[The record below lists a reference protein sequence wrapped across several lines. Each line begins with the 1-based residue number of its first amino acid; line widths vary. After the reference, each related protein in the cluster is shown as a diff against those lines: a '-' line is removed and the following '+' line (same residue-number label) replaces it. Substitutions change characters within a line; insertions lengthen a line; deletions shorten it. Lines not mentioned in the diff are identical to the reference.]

1 VPAGTAQTLF
11 EANSGPGITVGPAAE
26 FDATGAVTT
35 TPVNGSGTIV
45 IRSNR
50 GAGHFGAGISIE
62 QAGNS
67 TRVHDLRGILVWGHP
82 QGPGLLI
89 RGGARVKLRNS
100 VLLANKTNGV
110 LVSPGTD
117 PAASNDLSRIDLGV
131 AGDFGRNHLQAAATA
146 NPNGGAGLCIE
157 RVMSTQT
164 LNVRARGNIFAAK
177 DCTVANAG
185 AIRSAT
191 DCTVSS
197 DVAIAPG
204 NLVTVEVNN
213 CTRP

>member
-1 VPAGTAQTLF
+1 MNGT
-11 EANSGPGITVGPAAE
+11 
-26 FDATGAVTT
+26 
-35 TPVNGSGTIV
+35 GTIIV
-45 IRSNR
+45 RSNR
-50 GAGHFGAGISIE
+50 GRGHFGAGVSIE
-62 QAGNS
+62 QAAAS
-67 TRVHDLRGILVWGHP
+67 TRVHDLRGIVVWAHNE
-82 QGPGLLI
+82 GPGLLI

-117 PAASNDLSRIDLGV
+117 PAASNDLFRIDLGV
-131 AGDFGRNHLQAAATA
+131 AGDFGRNHLQALATA
-146 NPNGGAGLCIE
+146 TTTTNGGAGLCIE

-164 LNVRARGNIFAAK
+164 LNVRARGNFFAGK

-185 AIRSAT
+185 AIRSSA
-191 DCTVSS
+191 DCSVAS

-204 NLVTVEVNN
+204 NLVTVEVQN

>member
-1 VPAGTAQTLF
+1 M
-11 EANSGPGITVGPAAE
+11 
-26 FDATGAVTT
+26 
-35 TPVNGSGTIV
+35 
-45 IRSNR
+45 
-50 GAGHFGAGISIE
+50 
-62 QAGNS
+62 
-67 TRVHDLRGILVWGHP
+67 HDLRGIVVWAHT

-185 AIRSAT
+185 PIRSAT

-204 NLVTVEVNN
+204 NLVNVEVNN